1 MPIRTNR
8 GRAAVYRRL
17 WGWPLRSPRHLAASI
32 IIFVVVVVAL
42 GVIIPK
48 VLDRRPAAPTAAGPS
63 STSQQGQGTQVGQ
76 LPSSGVSLP
85 TKLPPP
91 TATASAAPPAAG
103 AQVTAELWAEAW
115 IKPPPDNDVNKWL
128 AELRPY
134 TTEEFL
140 AQMAT
145 IDPKNAP
152 NKITEKVAPKR
163 STVSSADFLVGTDIG
178 KVVIT
183 LIKLS
188 PSNEWRVNGYTK
200 AD

>member
-1 MPIRTNR
+1 VPIRTNR

-32 IIFVVVVVAL
+32 IIFVALVVAL
-42 GVIIPK
+42 GVVIPK
-48 VLDRRPAAPTAAGPS
+48 VLDRKPATPTAAGQSPTS
-63 STSQQGQGTQVGQ
+63 SQGTQVGQ
-76 LPSSGVSLP
+76 LPSSGASLP
-85 TKLPPP
+85 TKQPPP
-91 TATASAAPPAAG
+91 TNAASAAPPAAD
-103 AQVTAELWAEAW
+103 AQLVAELWAENW

-128 AELRPY
+128 AQLRPY

-145 IDPKNAP
+145 IDPKNVP
-152 NKITEKVAPKR
+152 DKLTPGVRPVR
-163 STVSSADFLVGTDIG
+163 STVSSADFEVSTDLG

-200 AD
+200 AG

>member
-32 IIFVVVVVAL
+32 VIFVIVVIAL
-42 GVIIPK
+42 GVIIPR
-48 VLDRRPAAPTAAGPS
+48 VLDRKPSTSTAAGPS
-63 STSQQGQGTQVGQ
+63 SSAQGTQVGQ

-85 TKLPPP
+85 TKQPIP
-91 TATASAAPPAAG
+91 TISASAAPPQAD
-103 AQVTAELWAEAW
+103 AQLIAELWAENW

-128 AELRPY
+128 AQLRPY

-145 IDPKNAP
+145 IDPKNVP
-152 NKITEKVAPKR
+152 DKITQRVTPKK
-163 STVSSADFLVGTDIG
+163 SFVSSTDFEVGTDLG

-183 LIKLS
+183 LVKT
-188 PSNEWRVNGYTK
+188 PHNEWRVNSYTK

>member
-17 WGWPLRSPRHLAASI
+17 WGWPLRSPRHLGASI

-42 GVIIPK
+42 GVVIPR
-48 VLDRRPAAPTAAGPS
+48 VLDRRSADPSIAGGPS
-63 STSQQGQGTQVGQ
+63 TSAQGTQVGQ
-76 LPSSGVSLP
+76 LPSSGASLP
-85 TKLPPP
+85 TKQPAPSIS
-91 TATASAAPPAAG
+91 ASAAPPQAD
-103 AQVTAELWAEAW
+103 AQLIAELWAENW

-128 AELRPY
+128 AQLRPY

-145 IDPKNAP
+145 IDPKNVP
-152 NKITEKVAPKR
+152 TKITQKVAAKK
-163 STVSSADFLVGTDIG
+163 SFVSSADFEVGTDSG

-183 LIKLS
+183 LVKT
-188 PSNEWRVNGYTK
+188 PSNEWRVNSYTK

>member
-8 GRAAVYRRL
+8 GRTAVYRRL

-48 VLDRRPAAPTAAGPS
+48 VLDRKPSAPTVAGQS
-63 STSQQGQGTQVGQ
+63 SSAPGTQVGQ
-76 LPSSGVSLP
+76 LPSSGASLP
-85 TKLPPP
+85 TKQPPP
-91 TATASAAPPAAG
+91 SVSASAAPPQAD
-103 AQVTAELWAEAW
+103 AQLIAELWAENW

-128 AELRPY
+128 AQLRPY

-145 IDPKNAP
+145 IDPKNVP
-152 NKITEKVAPKR
+152 DKITQKVTPKK
-163 STVSSADFLVGTDIG
+163 SFVSSADFEVGTDVG

-183 LIKLS
+183 LVKT
-188 PSNEWRVNGYTK
+188 PSNEWRVNSYTK

>member
-32 IIFVVVVVAL
+32 IIFTVVVIAL

-48 VLDRRPAAPTAAGPS
+48 VMDRQSSTPTAGGTS
-63 STSQQGQGTQVGQ
+63 STSVQPNQVGQ
-76 LPSSGVSLP
+76 LPSSGASLP
-85 TKLPPP
+85 TKQPPP
-91 TATASAAPPAAG
+91 TNAASAAPPAAD
-103 AQVTAELWAEAW
+103 AQLIAELWAENW

-128 AELRPY
+128 AQLRPY

-145 IDPKNAP
+145 IDPKNVP
-152 NKITEKVAPKR
+152 DKITQKVAAKR
-163 STVSSADFLVGTDIG
+163 STVSSADFEVGTDVG

>member
-48 VLDRRPAAPTAAGPS
+48 VLDRKPSTTATGDQP
-63 STSQQGQGTQVGQ
+63 STSAQPNQVGQ
-76 LPSSGVSLP
+76 LPSSGASLP
-85 TKLPPP
+85 TKAAPP
-91 TATASAAPPAAG
+91 TNSASAAPPAAD
-103 AQVTAELWAEAW
+103 AQLVAELWSENW

-128 AELRPY
+128 ANLRPY

-140 AQMAT
+140 AHMAT
-145 IDPKNAP
+145 IDPRNVP
-152 NKITEKVAPKR
+152 DKITQKVRATR
-163 STVSSADFLVGTDIG
+163 STVGSADFEVGTDAG

-188 PSNEWRVNGYTK
+188 PSNEWRVSGYTK

>member
-8 GRAAVYRRL
+8 GRAAVYRSL
-17 WGWPLRSPRHLAASI
+17 WGWPMRSPRHLGASI
-32 IIFVVVVVAL
+32 IIFVLLVVAL
-42 GVIIPK
+42 GVIIPR
-48 VLDRRPAAPTAAGPS
+48 VLDRKPVDPSVAAQ
-63 STSQQGQGTQVGQ
+63 STSLQPTQVGQ

-91 TATASAAPPAAG
+91 SNSAQAAPPQAD
-103 AQVTAELWAEAW
+103 AQLVAELWAENW
-115 IKPPPDNDVNKWL
+115 IKPPPNNDVERWL
-128 AELRPY
+128 ANLRPY

-145 IDPKNAP
+145 IDPKNVP
-152 NKITEKVAPKR
+152 DKITERVAPVR
-163 STVSSADFLVGTDIG
+163 STVSSADFRVGTDSG

-188 PSNEWRVNGYTK
+188 PSNEWRVNSYTK

>member
-32 IIFVVVVVAL
+32 IIFVVVIVAL
-42 GVIIPK
+42 GVIIPR
-48 VLDRRPAAPTAAGPS
+48 VLDRQPSTQTAAGTS
-63 STSQQGQGTQVGQ
+63 STSVQPNQVGQ
-76 LPSSGVSLP
+76 LPSSGASLP

-91 TATASAAPPAAG
+91 TNSASAAPPSAD
-103 AQVTAELWAEAW
+103 AQLIAELWAENW

-128 AELRPY
+128 AQLRPY

-145 IDPKNAP
+145 IDPKNVP
-152 NKITEKVAPKR
+152 DKITQRVTPKR
-163 STVSSADFLVGTDIG
+163 STVSSADFEVGTDAG

-188 PSNEWRVNGYTK
+188 PSNEWRVNSYTK

>member
-32 IIFVVVVVAL
+32 IIFVVLVVAL

-48 VLDRRPAAPTAAGPS
+48 VLDRKPPTQTAAGPS
-63 STSQQGQGTQVGQ
+63 TSQQGTQVGQ
-76 LPSSGVSLP
+76 LPSSGASLP
-85 TKLPPP
+85 TKEPAPSIS
-91 TATASAAPPAAG
+91 ASAAPPQAD
-103 AQVTAELWAEAW
+103 AQLVAELWAENW
-115 IKPPPDNDVNKWL
+115 IKPPPDDDVNKWL
-128 AELRPY
+128 TQLRPY

-145 IDPKNAP
+145 IDPKNVP
-152 NKITEKVAPKR
+152 DKITQRVTPKK
-163 STVSSADFLVGTDIG
+163 SFTSSADFEVGTDAG

-183 LIKLS
+183 LVKA
-188 PSNEWRVNGYTK
+188 PDGKWRVNSYTK
-200 AD
+200 AG

>member
-17 WGWPLRSPRHLAASI
+17 WGWPLRSPRHLGASI

-42 GVIIPK
+42 GVIVPK
-48 VLDRRPAAPTAAGPS
+48 LLDRGPAGQNAAAPPT
-63 STSQQGQGTQVGQ
+63 TSAQGTQVGQ
-76 LPSSGVSLP
+76 LPSSGASLP

-91 TATASAAPPAAG
+91 SISASAAPPQAD
-103 AQVTAELWAEAW
+103 AQLIAELWAENW

-128 AELRPY
+128 AQLRPY

-145 IDPKNAP
+145 IDPKNVP
-152 NKITEKVAPKR
+152 TRITQRVTAKK
-163 STVSSADFLVGTDIG
+163 SFVSSADFEVGTDSG

-183 LIKLS
+183 LVKT
-188 PSNEWRVNGYTK
+188 PAKEWRVNSYTK

>member
-32 IIFVVVVVAL
+32 IIFVVVVIAL
-42 GVIIPK
+42 GVIIPR
-48 VLDRRPAAPTAAGPS
+48 VLDRKPVTPPVVGQ
-63 STSQQGQGTQVGQ
+63 STSPQGTQVGQ

-85 TKLPPP
+85 TKQPQPSIS
-91 TATASAAPPAAG
+91 ASAAPPQAD
-103 AQVTAELWAEAW
+103 AQLIAELWAENW

-128 AELRPY
+128 AQLRPY

-145 IDPKNAP
+145 IDPRNVP
-152 NKITEKVAPKR
+152 NKITQKVTPKK
-163 STVSSADFLVGTDIG
+163 SYTSSADFEVGTNVG

-183 LIKLS
+183 LVKT
-188 PSNEWRVNGYTK
+188 PSNEWRVNSYTK

>member
-17 WGWPLRSPRHLAASI
+17 WGWPLRSPRHLVASI
-32 IIFVVVVVAL
+32 IIFALLVVAI
-42 GVIIPK
+42 GVVIPK
-48 VLDRRPAAPTAAGPS
+48 LLDRQPRTPVATGPS
-63 STSQQGQGTQVGQ
+63 TSVQPNQVGQ

-91 TATASAAPPAAG
+91 TNAASAAPTAAD
-103 AQVTAELWAEAW
+103 AQLIAELWAETW

-128 AELRPY
+128 AQLRPY

-145 IDPKNAP
+145 IDPKNVPDRLTPGVRA
-152 NKITEKVAPKR
+152 VR
-163 STVSSADFLVGTDIG
+163 STVSSADFEVSTDLG
-178 KVVIT
+178 KVVIK

-188 PSNEWRVNGYTK
+188 PTNEWRVNGYTK

>member
-32 IIFVVVVVAL
+32 IIFVVLVVAL
-42 GVIIPK
+42 GVIIPQ
-48 VLDRRPAAPTAAGPS
+48 VLDRKPAAPSAAGQS
-63 STSQQGQGTQVGQ
+63 STSAQGTQVGQ

-85 TKLPPP
+85 TKQPAPSIS
-91 TATASAAPPAAG
+91 ASAAPPQAD
-103 AQVTAELWAEAW
+103 AQLIAELWAENW

-128 AELRPY
+128 AQLRPY

-145 IDPKNAP
+145 IDPQNVPKNYDDV
-152 NKITEKVAPKR
+152 TPKK
-163 STVSSADFLVGTDIG
+163 SYVSSADFEIGTDLG

-183 LIKLS
+183 LVKA
-188 PSNEWRVNGYTK
+188 PDGKWRVNSYTK

>member
-32 IIFVVVVVAL
+32 IIFVVLIVAL
-42 GVIIPK
+42 GVIVPK
-48 VLDRRPAAPTAAGPS
+48 VLDRKPADPNAAGQN
-63 STSQQGQGTQVGQ
+63 STSSQGTQVGQ
-76 LPSSGVSLP
+76 LPGSSGASLP

-91 TATASAAPPAAG
+91 SISASAAPPQAD
-103 AQVTAELWAEAW
+103 AQLIAELWAENW

-128 AELRPY
+128 AQLRPY

-145 IDPKNAP
+145 IDPKNVP
-152 NKITEKVAPKR
+152 TKITQKVTAKK
-163 STVSSADFLVGTDIG
+163 SYVSSADFEVGTDEG
-178 KVVIT
+178 KVLIT
-183 LIKLS
+183 LVKT
-188 PSNEWRVNGYTK
+188 PSKDWRVNSYTK

>member
-48 VLDRRPAAPTAAGPS
+48 VLDRQPTVPS
-63 STSQQGQGTQVGQ
+63 VVGQSTSPQGTQVGQ
-76 LPSSGVSLP
+76 LPSSGASLP

-91 TATASAAPPAAG
+91 TNAASAAPPAAD
-103 AQVTAELWAEAW
+103 AQLIAELWAENW

-128 AELRPY
+128 AQLRPY

-145 IDPKNAP
+145 IDPKNVPDKLTPGVRA
-152 NKITEKVAPKR
+152 VR
-163 STVSSADFLVGTDIG
+163 STVSSADFEVSTDLG
-178 KVVIT
+178 KVVIM

-200 AD
+200 AG

>member
-48 VLDRRPAAPTAAGPS
+48 LLDRNPSAQTTAAGPS
-63 STSQQGQGTQVGQ
+63 SSSQGTQVGQ
-76 LPSSGVSLP
+76 LPSSGASLP
-85 TKLPPP
+85 TKQPPP
-91 TATASAAPPAAG
+91 SNTASAAPPAAD
-103 AQVTAELWAEAW
+103 AQLVAELWAENW

-128 AELRPY
+128 AQLRPY

-145 IDPKNAP
+145 IDPKNVP
-152 NKITEKVAPKR
+152 DKITQKVTPKK
-163 STVSSADFLVGTDIG
+163 SFVSSADFEVGTDLG

-183 LIKLS
+183 LVKT
-188 PSNEWRVNGYTK
+188 PSNEWRVNSYTK
-200 AD
+200 AS

>member
-48 VLDRRPAAPTAAGPS
+48 VLDRKPSAPTTAAGQS
-63 STSQQGQGTQVGQ
+63 SSQGTQVGQ
-76 LPSSGVSLP
+76 LPSSGASLP
-85 TKLPPP
+85 TKQPPP
-91 TATASAAPPAAG
+91 SNTASAAPPAAD
-103 AQVTAELWAEAW
+103 AQLIAELWAENW

-128 AELRPY
+128 AQLRPY

-145 IDPKNAP
+145 IDPKNVP
-152 NKITEKVAPKR
+152 DKITQKVTPKK
-163 STVSSADFLVGTDIG
+163 SYVSSADFEIGTDIG

-183 LIKLS
+183 LVKT
-188 PSNEWRVNGYTK
+188 PRNEWRVNSYTK
-200 AD
+200 AS

>member
-32 IIFVVVVVAL
+32 IIFVVLVVAL

-48 VLDRRPAAPTAAGPS
+48 VLDRKPSDPTAAGQP
-63 STSQQGQGTQVGQ
+63 STSAGGTQVGQ

-85 TKLPPP
+85 TKQPPP
-91 TATASAAPPAAG
+91 TNAASAAPPAAD
-103 AQVTAELWAEAW
+103 AQLVAELWAENW
-115 IKPPPDNDVNKWL
+115 IKPPPDNDVTKWL
-128 AELRPY
+128 AQLRPY

-145 IDPKNAP
+145 IDPKNVP
-152 NKITEKVAPKR
+152 DKITEKVAPKR
-163 STVSSADFLVGTDIG
+163 STVSSADFQVGTDVG

>member
-8 GRAAVYRRL
+8 GRAAVYRSL
-17 WGWPLRSPRHLAASI
+17 WGWPMRSPRHLGASI
-32 IIFVVVVVAL
+32 IIFVALVVAL

-48 VLDRRPAAPTAAGPS
+48 VLDRGPAGTGTTAAGQ
-63 STSQQGQGTQVGQ
+63 STSLQPTQVGQ
-76 LPSSGVSLP
+76 LPASGTSLP

-91 TATASAAPPAAG
+91 SNSAQAAPPQTAA
-103 AQVTAELWAEAW
+103 QLVAELWAENW
-115 IKPPPDNDVNKWL
+115 IKPPPNNDVEKWL
-128 AELRPY
+128 ANLRPY

-145 IDPKNAP
+145 IDPKNVP
-152 NKITEKVAPKR
+152 DKITEKVAPVR
-163 STVSSADFLVGTDIG
+163 STVSSADFRVGTDSG

-183 LIKLS
+183 LIKLA
-188 PSNEWRVNGYTK
+188 PSNEWRVNSYTK

>member
-42 GVIIPK
+42 GVIIPR
-48 VLDRRPAAPTAAGPS
+48 VLDRKPSTQTAAGPS
-63 STSQQGQGTQVGQ
+63 TSQQGTQVGQ
-76 LPSSGVSLP
+76 LPPSGASLP
-85 TKLPPP
+85 TKEPVPSIS
-91 TATASAAPPAAG
+91 ASAAPPQAD
-103 AQVTAELWAEAW
+103 AQLVAELWAENW
-115 IKPPPDNDVNKWL
+115 IKPPPDDDVNKWL
-128 AELRPY
+128 TQLRPY

-145 IDPKNAP
+145 IDPKNVP
-152 NKITEKVAPKR
+152 DKITQRVTPKK
-163 STVSSADFLVGTDIG
+163 SFTSSADFEVGTDAG

-183 LIKLS
+183 LVKA
-188 PSNEWRVNGYTK
+188 PDGKWRVNSYTK
-200 AD
+200 AG

>member
-17 WGWPLRSPRHLAASI
+17 WGWPLRSPRHLVASI
-32 IIFVVVVVAL
+32 IIFALLVVAI
-42 GVIIPK
+42 GVVIPK
-48 VLDRRPAAPTAAGPS
+48 LLDRQPRTPVAAGPS
-63 STSQQGQGTQVGQ
+63 SSVQPNQVGQ

-91 TATASAAPPAAG
+91 TNAASAAPPAAD
-103 AQVTAELWAEAW
+103 AQLIAELWADNW

-128 AELRPY
+128 AQLRPY

-145 IDPKNAP
+145 VDPKNVP
-152 NKITEKVAPKR
+152 DKITKGVTPKR
-163 STVSSADFLVGTDIG
+163 STVSSADFEIVTDAG

-188 PSNEWRVNGYTK
+188 PTNEWRVNGYTK

>member
-48 VLDRRPAAPTAAGPS
+48 VLDRGPVTPTVAGQ
-63 STSQQGQGTQVGQ
+63 STSPQGTQVGQ
-76 LPSSGVSLP
+76 LPSSGASLP
-85 TKLPPP
+85 TKQPPP
-91 TATASAAPPAAG
+91 SISASAAPPQAD
-103 AQVTAELWAEAW
+103 AQLIAELWAENW

-128 AELRPY
+128 AQLRPY

-152 NKITEKVAPKR
+152 DKITQKVTPKK
-163 STVSSADFLVGTDIG
+163 SFTSSADFEVGTDIG

-183 LIKLS
+183 LVKT
-188 PSNEWRVNGYTK
+188 PSNEWRVNSYTK

>member
-1 MPIRTNR
+1 M
-8 GRAAVYRRL
+8 
-17 WGWPLRSPRHLAASI
+17 RSPRHLGASI
-32 IIFVVVVVAL
+32 VIFVLLVVAL

-48 VLDRRPAAPTAAGPS
+48 LLDRGPADPSAAGQ
-63 STSQQGQGTQVGQ
+63 TSASVQPTQVGQ
-76 LPSSGVSLP
+76 LPVSATSLP

-91 TATASAAPPAAG
+91 SNSAQAAPPQAD
-103 AQVTAELWAEAW
+103 AQLVAELWAENW
-115 IKPPPDNDVNKWL
+115 IKPPPNNDVEKWL
-128 AELRPY
+128 ANLRPY

-145 IDPKNAP
+145 IDPKNVP
-152 NKITEKVAPKR
+152 DKITEKVAPVR
-163 STVSSADFLVGTDIG
+163 STVSSADFRVGTDSG

-188 PSNEWRVNGYTK
+188 PSNEWRVNSYTK

>member
-32 IIFVVVVVAL
+32 IIFVVLVVAL

-48 VLDRRPAAPTAAGPS
+48 VLDRKPSTQTAAGPS
-63 STSQQGQGTQVGQ
+63 TSQQGTQVGQ
-76 LPSSGVSLP
+76 LPSSGASLP
-85 TKLPPP
+85 TKEPAPSIS
-91 TATASAAPPAAG
+91 ASAAPPQAD
-103 AQVTAELWAEAW
+103 AQLVAELWAENW
-115 IKPPPDNDVNKWL
+115 IKPPPDDDVNKWL
-128 AELRPY
+128 TQLRPY

-145 IDPKNAP
+145 IDPKNVP
-152 NKITEKVAPKR
+152 DKITQRVTPKK
-163 STVSSADFLVGTDIG
+163 SFTSSADFEVGTDAG

-183 LIKLS
+183 LVKA
-188 PSNEWRVNGYTK
+188 PDGKWRVNSYTK
-200 AD
+200 AG